1 VVRVRAEAEKRR
13 GYVDFGAMEGG
24 NRREEYA
31 KGGGGGGRVYL
42 GKLGRG
48 RGEGPVV
55 GRSPCQLQ
63 GIRSARRRLHEED
76 LGDIF
81 NNISIVMRKEIES
94 VVGNTPKELQEGMK
108 IGMEVMAKA
117 VEEVMSRIA
126 EKDRRECM
134 ERKEKERRAEE
145 NMARIEEKVQRMEK
159 RTEEILAKAEKGVQE
174 LEKKTEMGLSKVN
187 EMEAR
192 LDRNVEEVQ
201 GKVMEV
207 EGKAVEDKVEMEDR
221 VKSVS
226 DVVDMVVEL
235 AVKSRVR
242 ESVKEMEGMVRTA
255 MCGVKVCNIN
265 VGQDTEDK
273 ALIVRRVLGEVRKA
287 VRCEEKGQLEQVLR
301 RTRVVLLGRR
311 TEGRREGGQT
321 IQAVPTLFQCQ
332 DGKDLQVLDGILR
345 EAGYFPTLH
354 WPEEMLEF
362 ISGVREEVRRRG
374 VDERECWVRI
384 RPVEEGGRIRIRV
397 DTKAKSGGRFRL
409 EGFWRCPPL
418 DKEYWEEEKGL
429 FTPL

>member
-1 VVRVRAEAEKRR
+1 M
-13 GYVDFGAMEGG
+13 MEGG
-24 NRREEYA
+24 NRGEEYA
-31 KGGGGGGRVYL
+31 RRGGGRGYL

-48 RGEGPVV
+48 RGEGPMV
-55 GRSPCQLQ
+55 GRSPGQLQ
-63 GIRSARRRLHEED
+63 GIRSARRRLNEED

-81 NNISIVMRKEIES
+81 NNISKVMRKEIES

-108 IGMEVMAKA
+108 DGMEVMAKA
-117 VEEVMSRIA
+117 VEEMMNRIA
-126 EKDRRECM
+126 EKDRRECR
-134 ERKEKERRAEE
+134 ERKDKERKAEE
-145 NMARIEEKVQRMEK
+145 NLARIEEMIQRMEK
-159 RTEEILAKAEKGVQE
+159 RAEDALARAEKGVQE
-174 LEKKTEMGLSKVN
+174 LEKKTEVGLSKVN

-192 LDRNVEEVQ
+192 LDRNLEEVH
-201 GKVMEV
+201 GKVLEV
-207 EGKAVEDKVEMEDR
+207 EGKAVEDKVKLEDR

-226 DVVDMVVEL
+226 DVVDMVVEH
-235 AVKSRVR
+235 AVKNHVR
-242 ESVKEMEGMVRTA
+242 ESVKEMEGKVRTS

-287 VRCEEKGQLEQVLR
+287 VRDEERGQLEQVLR
-301 RTRVVLLGRR
+301 RTRVVVLGKR

-321 IQAVPTLFQCQ
+321 IQAVPTFFQC
-332 DGKDLQVLDGILR
+332 KDRSDSQVLEGILR

-362 ISGVREEVRRRG
+362 IKGVREEVRRRG

-409 EGFWRCPPL
+409 EGVWRCPPL
-418 DKEYWEEEKGL
+418 DKEYWEKEKRL